1 MMEGGPGA
9 GVASLTMD
17 CEDMF
22 KEITKKLY
30 GEEAVGVGVVGV
42 EFPAAERDLD
52 EDLRPE
58 ESLTAWGLAAL
69 MQNGFPPPGILQ
81 ANFTPRIDPSAEDR
95 WSAAE
100 EPLAWAHSRIASYN
114 PAQRLFKCADCECV
128 GFMARIA
135 EHWLG
140 THSQARAFQCPVTGC
155 GFASGWARG
164 VRSHLARDHHSD
176 PAAADHLLRDNAAL
190 DDLTRYLNRLKAK
203 VEQARNERRNS
214 VGTETAQ
221 VQAEAGAGAGE
232 AGKRYACGAC
242 PYATDRRD
250 LFTRHENIH
259 RDEKPFHCYLC
270 QKQFNRADH
279 VKKHFLRMHRDQP
292 YDLNRIRRAQPKPQ
306 PAAAP
311 APAPTQALHYYT
323 KPPAEPPPPPP
334 LEFRPAPPAPAAPP
348 GPPPAA
354 PPPVKLERAPLAK
367 AEPALVPHPGHPSH
381 PAHPAHPALH
391 KQAPPAQ
398 PPQPPPAPA
407 AVATSSSPVRR
418 KGERRYAC
426 CYCSWS
432 GVDNWC
438 LKRHLNT
445 HLKPFACALCE
456 YKAARAER
464 LATHVHKVHNKKSCG
479 KCNFLADDQHQLAH
493 HLRETHHIEH
503 RNLKVPTGV
512 GRVAS
517 GSFSVATAT
526 VSTATDAVTTVVTN
540 GVVAN
545 GVVTNGVVSNGVVS
559 NGVVSN
565 GVVSNGVVSNGVVSN
580 GVVSNGVVSNG
591 VVSNGTGA
599 PAVVAGVGV
608 GGGAADGGAGLFGY
622 LEASDGSG
630 DEYEGALGGEFAGA
644 AGPQHGAAPHYARDK
659 ENAAPLHHAVHHE
672 HCLRY

>member
-1 MMEGGPGA
+1 MEGGA
-9 GVASLTMD
+9 GVGSVASLTMD

-30 GEEAVGVGVVGV
+30 GEETSVGVGVVGV

-52 EDLRPE
+52 DDLRPE
-58 ESLTAWGLAAL
+58 EHITAWGLAAL

-81 ANFTPRIDPSAEDR
+81 ANFTPRIDPNAEDR
-95 WSAAE
+95 WTAAE

-128 GFMARIA
+128 GFLARVA

-140 THSQARAFQCPVTGC
+140 THSQARAFQCPLAGC

-176 PAAADHLLRDNAAL
+176 PAAADHLLRDNPAL
-190 DDLTRYLNRLKAK
+190 DDLTRYLQRLKNK
-203 VEQARNERRNS
+203 VETMRNERRPS
-214 VGTETAQ
+214 TGS
-221 VQAEAGAGAGE
+221 EAGAGEAAGAGASAVGAGE
-232 AGKRYACGAC
+232 AGKRYVCNAC

-292 YDLNRIRRAQPKPQ
+292 YDLNRIRRSNAKPV
-306 PAAAP
+306 ASAATSAAP
-311 APAPTQALHYYT
+311 ALHYYT
-323 KPPAEPPPPPP
+323 KPPAEPPPATVAVAPAASAQPDY
-334 LEFRPAPPAPAAPP
+334 RPAPA
-348 GPPPAA
+348 
-354 PPPVKLERAPLAK
+354 VKLERPLLGK
-367 AEPALVPHPGHPSH
+367 SEPSAV
-381 PAHPAHPALH
+381 PALH
-391 KQAPPAQ
+391 KPAAPSPAAASPPA
-398 PPQPPPAPA
+398 
-407 AVATSSSPVRR
+407 VRR
-418 KGERRYAC
+418 KQGERRYAC

-464 LATHVHKVHNKKSCG
+464 LATHVHKVHNKKACA
-479 KCNFLADDQHQLAH
+479 KCPFLADDQHQLAH
-493 HLRETHHIEH
+493 HLRDAHHIES
-503 RNLKVPTGV
+503 RNLKVPVGMRGTG
-512 GRVAS
+512 GAGGATAGFAASAAGAEAGAAAGAGAAS
-517 GSFSVATAT
+517 GSGRRRETRAA
-526 VSTATDAVTTVVTN
+526 
-540 GVVAN
+540 
-545 GVVTNGVVSNGVVS
+545 
-559 NGVVSN
+559 
-565 GVVSNGVVSNGVVSN
+565 
-580 GVVSNGVVSNG
+580 
-591 VVSNGTGA
+591 
-599 PAVVAGVGV
+599 
-608 GGGAADGGAGLFGY
+608 GAARLFGY

-630 DEYEGALGGEFAGA
+630 DEYEAPALAGEFAPA
-644 AGPQHGAAPHYARDK
+644 PAPAPAPHYTRDK
-659 ENAAPLHHAVHHE
+659 ENAAPLHHALHHD